1 MMTYYKGVLFKVMLP
16 QIGHLKWATWY
27 KILILSSAI
36 VILKS
41 VHF

>member
-16 QIGHLKWATWY
+16 QIGHLKWY

>member
-16 QIGHLKWATWY
+16 QIEHLKWATRY
-27 KILILSSAI
+27 KILILSSVI
-36 VILKS
+36 VIFTS